1 MIAIRKPVSN
11 VASWSGRPAALAAF
25 VAFAALVGSLAS
37 SAAVAQDRLY
47 RCGTLYTNADKSADP
62 ACIRINMDRIT
73 VVPAQPQESKPAA
86 QAKPVA
92 AQSSS
97 RAATRVSSLAQT
109 QKDSDSRQILEA
121 EWRKTRQRLQ
131 DLQSEYNQGEP
142 ERLGSERNNPQK
154 YLDRV
159 AALQSSIARLEA
171 DLTGIR
177 RELARMGAV
186 VQP

>member
-1 MIAIRKPVSN
+1 MPPRLNPLRRSPPTAQ
-11 VASWSGRPAALAAF
+11 RP
-25 VAFAALVGSLAS
+25 G
-37 SAAVAQDRLY
+37 
-47 RCGTLYTNADKSADP
+47 C
-62 ACIRINMDRIT
+62 
-73 VVPAQPQESKPAA
+73 
-86 QAKPVA
+86 
-92 AQSSS
+92 
-97 RAATRVSSLAQT
+97 SSLAQT

-131 DLQSEYNQGEP
+131 DLQMEYNQGEP

-159 AALQSSIARLEA
+159 ATLQSSIARTEA

-177 RELARMGAV
+177 RELARMGVV

>member
-1 MIAIRKPVSN
+1 
-11 VASWSGRPAALAAF
+11 
-25 VAFAALVGSLAS
+25 
-37 SAAVAQDRLY
+37 VAQDRVY
-47 RCGTLYTNADKSADP
+47 RCGDLYTSEDKSQDP
-62 ACIRINMDRIT
+62 ACTPLAIDRIT
-73 VVPAQPQESKPAA
+73 VVQVQPQEPKSAA
-86 QAKPVA
+86 QAKPLA
-92 AQSSS
+92 LQAPG
-97 RAATRVSSLAQT
+97 RTTPTRVSSLAQA
-109 QKDSDSRQILEA
+109 QKDSESRQILEA

-131 DLQSEYNQGEP
+131 ELQSEYNRGEP
-142 ERLGSERNNPQK
+142 ERLGSERSNPQK

>member
-1 MIAIRKPVSN
+1 MFAIRKLSSHPV
-11 VASWSGRPAALAAF
+11 AWSWC
-25 VAFAALVGSLAS
+25 VVSLLGS
-37 SAAVAQDRLY
+37 SALTVSVAQDRVY
-47 RCGTLYTNADKSADP
+47 RCGDLYTSANKSADP
-62 ACIRINMDRIT
+62 SCTPLAVDRIS
-73 VVPAQPQESKPAA
+73 VVQAQPEEAKSAA
-86 QAKPVA
+86 QPKPRT
-92 AQSSS
+92 AQTSKV
-97 RAATRVSSLAQT
+97 AATRVSSVAQT
-109 QKDSDSRQILEA
+109 KKDSESRQILEA

-142 ERLGSERNNPQK
+142 ERLGSERSNPQK

-177 RELARMGAV
+177 RELARMGVV

>member
-1 MIAIRKPVSN
+1 MFAIR
-11 VASWSGRPAALAAF
+11 RPCSHSVTRSFWAGAL
-25 VAFAALVGSLAS
+25 AALVGTVASTASL
-37 SAAVAQDRLY
+37 AQDRLY
-47 RCGTLYTNADKSADP
+47 RCGNLYTNADKSRDP
-62 ACIRINMDRIT
+62 ACTPLPVERIT
-73 VVPAQPQESKPAA
+73 VVPAQPQESKSATP
-86 QAKPVA
+86 AKPAA

-97 RAATRVSSLAQT
+97 RTATRVSSLAQT

-131 DLQSEYNQGEP
+131 DLQSEYNRGEP
-142 ERLGSERNNPQK
+142 ERLGSERSNPQK

-159 AALQSSIARLEA
+159 AALQSSIARTEA

>member
-1 MIAIRKPVSN
+1 MFATRRLSSHSVTWSCCV
-11 VASWSGRPAALAAF
+11 VALT
-25 VAFAALVGSLAS
+25 ALVGSVAS
-37 SAAVAQDRLY
+37 TAAVAQDRLY
-47 RCGTLYTNADKSADP
+47 RCGNLYTNADKSADP
-62 ACIRINMDRIT
+62 ACIRLGIDRIT
-73 VVPAQPQESKPAA
+73 LVPAQPQEPKLAAPAQPA
-86 QAKPVA
+86 A
-92 AQSSS
+92 AQSPN
-97 RAATRVSSLAQT
+97 RTATRVSTLAQT

-131 DLQSEYNQGEP
+131 DLQMEYNRGEP

-159 AALQSSIARLEA
+159 ATLQSSIARTEA

-177 RELARMGAV
+177 RELARMGVV

>member
-1 MIAIRKPVSN
+1 MALT
-11 VASWSGRPAALAAF
+11 ALAST
-25 VAFAALVGSLAS
+25 VAPTAS
-37 SAAVAQDRLY
+37 VAQDRLY
-47 RCGTLYTNADKSADP
+47 RCGNLYTNADKSADQ
-62 ACIRINMDRIT
+62 ACIRLGIDRIT
-73 VVPAQPQESKPAA
+73 VVPAQPQESKSAA
-86 QAKPVA
+86 PAKPAA
-92 AQSSS
+92 AQSPS
-97 RAATRVSSLAQT
+97 RTTPTRVSSLAQA
-109 QKDSDSRQILEA
+109 QKDSESRQILES

-142 ERLGSERNNPQK
+142 ERLGSERSNPQK

>member
-1 MIAIRKPVSN
+1 V
-11 VASWSGRPAALAAF
+11 
-25 VAFAALVGSLAS
+25 
-37 SAAVAQDRLY
+37 Y
-47 RCGTLYTNADKSADP
+47 RCGDLYTSEDKSQDP
-62 ACIRINMDRIT
+62 ACTPLAIDRIT
-73 VVPAQPQESKPAA
+73 VVQVQPQELKSAA
-86 QAKPVA
+86 QTKPLA
-92 AQSSS
+92 LQSPG
-97 RAATRVSSLAQT
+97 RTTPARVSSLAQA
-109 QKDSDSRQILEA
+109 QKDSESRQILEA

-142 ERLGSERNNPQK
+142 ERLGSERSNPQK

>member
-1 MIAIRKPVSN
+1 MQV
-11 VASWSGRPAALAAF
+11 
-25 VAFAALVGSLAS
+25 
-37 SAAVAQDRLY
+37 
-47 RCGTLYTNADKSADP
+47 
-62 ACIRINMDRIT
+62 
-73 VVPAQPQESKPAA
+73 QPQEPKSAA
-86 QAKPVA
+86 QAKPLA
-92 AQSSS
+92 LQAPG
-97 RAATRVSSLAQT
+97 RTTPTRVSSLAQA
-109 QKDSDSRQILEA
+109 QKDSESRQILEA

-131 DLQSEYNQGEP
+131 ELQSEYNRGEP
-142 ERLGSERNNPQK
+142 ERLGSERSNPQK

>member
-1 MIAIRKPVSN
+1 MFATRRLSSHAVT
-11 VASWSGRPAALAAF
+11 WSCC
-25 VAFAALVGSLAS
+25 VVALVGS
-37 SAAVAQDRLY
+37 AAYTACVAQDRLY
-47 RCGTLYTNADKSADP
+47 RCGNLYTNADKSRDSTCTQLAV
-62 ACIRINMDRIT
+62 DRVT
-73 VVPAQPQESKPAA
+73 VVPPRPQESKSAIPAKPPAA
-86 QAKPVA
+86 S
-92 AQSSS
+92 QSSS

-109 QKDSDSRQILEA
+109 QKDGESRQILEA

-131 DLQSEYNQGEP
+131 ELQSEYNQGEP

-154 YLDRV
+154 YLERV
-159 AALQSSIARLEA
+159 AALQSSIVRTEA

>member
-1 MIAIRKPVSN
+1 MFAIRRLSANPVT
-11 VASWSGRPAALAAF
+11 WSCCG
-25 VAFAALVGSLAS
+25 AALVIFVGAATTTAS
-37 SAAVAQDRLY
+37 VAQDRVY
-47 RCGTLYTNADKSADP
+47 RCGDLYTSADKSGDP
-62 ACIRINMDRIT
+62 ACTRLGIDRIT
-73 VVPAQPQESKPAA
+73 VVQGQPEEVKAAGQPKTRAA
-86 QAKPVA
+86 QAT
-92 AQSSS
+92 S
-97 RAATRVSSLAQT
+97 RSVTRVSSLAQA
-109 QKDSDSRQILEA
+109 QKDSESRQILES

-131 DLQSEYNQGEP
+131 ELQSEYNRGEP
-142 ERLGSERNNPQK
+142 ERLGSERSNPQK